1 MGHHLGE
8 FEQLLLFAILRL
20 RDGAYGVAIR
30 REIEGRTGRGISV
43 GAVYT
48 TLHRLE
54 ERGFVSARV
63 GEPTAERGGRRKKYY
78 ALESAGATALNRSYQ
93 NLRAM
98 AKGLAPRLEQLAQ
111 QMGMD

>member
-1 MGHHLGE
+1 MDHHPGE
-8 FEQLLLFAILRL
+8 FEQLLLFGILRL
-20 RDGAYGVAIR
+20 GDGAYGVTIR
-30 REIEGRTGRGISV
+30 REIEERTGRQVSV

-78 ALESAGATALNRSYQ
+78 ALEPAGVAALNRSYR
-93 NLRAM
+93 NLREM
-98 AKGLAPRLEQLAQ
+98 AKGLAPRLERLAQ
-111 QMGMD
+111 QMEAD